1 MYIYQISYI
10 DDCDD
15 VDELMGAEWV
25 CHKEVWRSL
34 WQLKVESC
42 VEHDQHETLFTD
54 SEFMCK
60 YMKSSYGSC
69 S

>member
-1 MYIYQISYI
+1 MYFYQISYI

-15 VDELMGAEWV
+15 VDELMGV
-25 CHKEVWRSL
+25 YHEVWRSL
-34 WQLKVESC
+34 WQLHG
-42 VEHDQHETLFTD
+42 VEHDHLFTD